1 MKPGKAWDSWFVRHG
16 CTLREGKRYLMY
28 YTGFNGE
35 VRQIGL
41 AVSEDGLTWKK
52 IGEAIRV
59 GKKR

>member
-1 MKPGKAWDSWFVRHG
+1 
-16 CTLREGKRYLMY
+16 MY